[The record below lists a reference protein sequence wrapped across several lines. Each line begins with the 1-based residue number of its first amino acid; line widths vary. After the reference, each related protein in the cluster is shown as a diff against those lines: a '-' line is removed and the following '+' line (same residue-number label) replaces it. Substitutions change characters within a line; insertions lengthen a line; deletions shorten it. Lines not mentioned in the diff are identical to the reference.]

1 MLLSGRHPLTANDDM
16 RLQLPTLDEL
26 RRRRAAVNATV
37 GRQLIPR
44 ILAASLGQLVLVG
57 IVFAN
62 REALQA
68 RNALM
73 PALLLAMVI
82 SAVVAVWLLMFWRPR
97 LSEKLASDDG
107 LLCHRCGAPLLL
119 PMTRDRAG
127 VMLTRGGVTPQHYLH
142 EGYCRKCSAPVV
154 AELQD
159 GLALDTR
166 AR

>member
-1 MLLSGRHPLTANDDM
+1 MTAKNDM

-44 ILAASLGQLVLVG
+44 ILAASLAQLVLVG

-62 REALQA
+62 REALQQ
-68 RNALM
+68 RNALL
-73 PALLLAMVI
+73 PALVVVMAL
-82 SAVVAVWLLMFWRPR
+82 SSVVAVWLVMFWRPR
-97 LSEKLASDDG
+97 LLATLAAGDG

-119 PMTRDRAG
+119 PVTRERAS
-127 VMLTRGGVTPQHYLH
+127 VLLTRGGLTPQHYLH
-142 EGYCRKCSAPVV
+142 EGYCRKCNAPVV
-154 AELQD
+154 AELQGEAAPD
-159 GLALDTR
+159 VR